1 MPTTLAQGA
10 LAAQKTRLNLRRC
23 ILTPTGQVLLG
34 TEQFNAMINPAS
46 FSLDRSIK
54 YAEDTRLGQIGND
67 MRFAAIEPET
77 VKFDLML
84 DGTGIVAPA
93 TPADAGKGVRQH
105 LDDLVKVVYAYAGQR
120 HEPGR
125 VRILWGSFSFYGR
138 LNTMNT
144 QYMLFKPSGEPLRAK
159 VALSFTRF
167 MSAAEGSLAGNR
179 SSPDLSHSVEVRAG
193 DTLPLLCQRIYGD
206 ARHYLAVARFNGLA
220 EFRRLAPGQR
230 LHFPPLA

>member
-1 MPTTLAQGA
+1 MTQTPSAGA
-10 LAAQKTRLNLRRC
+10 LSAQRTRLNLRRC
-23 ILTPTGQVLLG
+23 FLSASGQVQLG
-34 TEQFNAMINPAS
+34 PEQFSAMINPAS
-46 FSLDRSIK
+46 FSLDRGIK
-54 YAEDTRLGQIGND
+54 YAEDTRLGQIGNE
-67 MRFAAIEPET
+67 MRFAAVEPET
-77 VKFDLML
+77 VKFDLLL
-84 DGTGIVAPA
+84 DGTGVVAPA
-93 TPADAGKGVRQH
+93 TPADAGKGVRAH

-144 QYMLFKPSGEPLRAK
+144 QYTLFKPSGEPLRAK

-167 MSAAEGSLAGNR
+167 MSAAESSLASNR
-179 SSPDLSHSVEVRAG
+179 SSPDLSHRVEVRAG

-220 EFRRLAPGQR
+220 DFRRLAPGR
-230 LHFPPLA
+230 HLHFPPLA